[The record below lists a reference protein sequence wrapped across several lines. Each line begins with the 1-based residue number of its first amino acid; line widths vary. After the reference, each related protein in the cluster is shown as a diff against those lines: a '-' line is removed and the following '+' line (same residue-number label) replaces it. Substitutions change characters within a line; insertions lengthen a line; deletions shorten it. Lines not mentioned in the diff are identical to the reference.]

1 MWGDRNSCEGVE
13 GVPWGDRECCEEMG
27 AVRGQGVL

>member
-13 GVPWGDRECCEEMG
+13 GVPWGGRECCEEMG